1 MPNKRILKNSTV
13 LLVLI
18 IFSALAWGDQKKT
31 SAPSRPAPQVKAAP
45 APKSTPSRPAPGLN
59 RTNTGVV
66 NRPTIGAGSHG
77 PTTGG
82 LGSHGPTTGGAVSHG
97 PTTGGLGSHGPTTG
111 GLGSHGPTTGGAV
124 SHGPTTG
131 GLGSHGPT
139 TGGLGSHGPTTGGA
153 VSHGPTTGGL
163 GSHGP
168 TTGGLGSH
176 GPTTGGLGSHGPTT
190 GGAVSHGPTT
200 GGLGSHGPTTG
211 GLGSHGPTTGGAV
224 SHGPTT
230 GMGNRPTPGVGTN
243 LGARG
248 GMAHPGPRT
257 TTRTFTDHSGHP
269 ASATFRPGGHVATIH
284 ANGMTINHG
293 LRGGRTIVAERN
305 GRTIVSTGRQG
316 GYVQRP
322 YISRGGRAYYQR
334 TYVVG
339 GRSYARVYRGYDYR
353 GVRYYGY
360 APGYYY
366 HPRFYG
372 WAYNP
377 WVRPVYYGPA
387 AWGWAGTPWFGF
399 YGGFFTPY
407 PVYAS
412 ASLWLTDYLIAA
424 NLQAAYQARLDAYA
438 AAGGGAGQA
447 PADESGEQPYGG
459 PAASSQTPLSP
470 EVKQAIADEVQR
482 QLAAENAAA
491 ANPQAAPSND
501 QVPDALNPA
510 ERVFVVASNL
520 DVTAPD
526 SGQQCSLTP
535 GDVVMRLSDTPDD
548 NQNVTASVQSSKKGD
563 CPTGQTVAIG
573 VQDLQEM
580 HNQFRAQLDSGLKT
594 LADKGGTGGLPKP
607 PDTGTTNGEVPPPAP
622 DSAAADQLQAQQQQA
637 DQTEAQAAQNYQ

>member
-1 MPNKRILKNSTV
+1 MPNKRTLKNSTV
-13 LLVLI
+13 LLVLL

-31 SAPSRPAPQVKAAP
+31 QKMTTAPSRPAPQVKAAP
-45 APKSTPSRPAPGLN
+45 APRSAPSRPAPAFN

-66 NRPTIGAGSHG
+66 NRPTTGAGSHG

-82 LGSHGPTTGGAVSHG
+82 AGSHVSTDGGITHVRTQPATQGTHGPTTG
-97 PTTGGLGSHGPTTG
+97 LGNRPI
-111 GLGSHGPTTGGAV
+111 
-124 SHGPTTG
+124 
-131 GLGSHGPT
+131 
-139 TGGLGSHGPTTGGA
+139 
-153 VSHGPTTGGL
+153 
-163 GSHGP
+163 
-168 TTGGLGSH
+168 
-176 GPTTGGLGSHGPTT
+176 
-190 GGAVSHGPTT
+190 
-200 GGLGSHGPTTG
+200 
-211 GLGSHGPTTGGAV
+211 
-224 SHGPTT
+224 T
-230 GMGNRPTPGVGTN
+230 GMGNRPATGMGNRPATGVGNRPITGVGNRPITGMGNQPATGMGNKPITGMGNRPITGAGNRPVTGVGNRPTGVGTN
-243 LGARG
+243 LGTRGGTNVGTRGGTNLSAGG
-248 GMAHPGPRT
+248 GMAHPGSRI

-269 ASATFRPGGHVATIH
+269 ASATFRPGGRVATVH

-305 GRTIVSTGRQG
+305 GRTIVSTGRRG

-322 YISRGGRAYYQR
+322 YFNRGGRAYYQR

-377 WVRPVYYGPA
+377 WVAPVYYGPA

-424 NLQAAYQARLDAYA
+424 NLQAAYQARLDAMA

-447 PADESGEQPYGG
+447 PAEESGEQGYGG
-459 PAASSQTPLSP
+459 PAAGNQTPLTP

-482 QLAAENAAA
+482 QLADERAGA
-491 ANPQAAPSND
+491 ANPQAAPSSD

-510 ERVFVVASNL
+510 ERVFVVATNL

-526 SGQQCSLTP
+526 SGQECNLTP
-535 GDVVMRLSDTPDD
+535 GDVVMRLADTPDD
-548 NQNVTASVQSSKKGD
+548 NQNVTASVQSSKRGD
-563 CPTGQTVAIG
+563 CANGQTVAIG

-580 HNQFRAQLDSGLKT
+580 HNQFREQLDAGLKT
-594 LADKGGTGGLPKP
+594 LADKGGTGGLPKA
-607 PDTGTTNGEVPPPAP
+607 PDTATTNGEVPPPTP

>member
-45 APKSTPSRPAPGLN
+45 APKSPPSRPAPGLN
-59 RTNTGVV
+59 RPNTGVV
-66 NRPTIGAGSHG
+66 NRPAT
-77 PTTGG
+77 G
-82 LGSHGPTTGGAVSHG
+82 LGNRPAT
-97 PTTGGLGSHGPTTG
+97 GLGNRPAT
-111 GLGSHGPTTGGAV
+111 GLGNRPAT
-124 SHGPTTG
+124 
-131 GLGSHGPT
+131 GLGNKPAT
-139 TGGLGSHGPTTGGA
+139 GLGNKPAT
-153 VSHGPTTGGL
+153 GL
-163 GSHGP
+163 GNRP
-168 TTGGLGSH
+168 ATGLGNR
-176 GPTTGGLGSHGPTT
+176 PAAGLGNRP
-190 GGAVSHGPTT
+190 AA
-200 GGLGSHGPTTG
+200 GLGNRPAT
-211 GLGSHGPTTGGAV
+211 GLGNRPATGLGNRPA
-224 SHGPTT
+224 T
-230 GMGNRPTPGVGTN
+230 GLGNRPTPGAGRN
-243 LGARG
+243 LSAGG
-248 GMAHPGPRT
+248 GMGRPGSRT
-257 TTRTFTDHSGHP
+257 TTRTFTDRSGHP
-269 ASATFRPGGHVATIH
+269 ASATFRPGGHVATIY

-293 LRGGRTIVAERN
+293 LHGGRTIVAERN
-305 GRTIVSTGRQG
+305 GRTIVTTGRRG

-322 YISRGGRAYYQR
+322 YINRGGRAYYQR

-424 NLQAAYQARLDAYA
+424 DLQAAYQARLDANA
-438 AAGGGAGQA
+438 AAGGGEA
-447 PADESGEQPYGG
+447 PAPAENYAPPSGG

-470 EVKQAIADEVQR
+470 EVKQAIADEVQQ
-482 QLAAENAAA
+482 QLAAENVAA
-491 ANPQAAPSND
+491 ANPQATPSSD

-526 SGQQCSLTP
+526 SGQECSLTP
-535 GDVVMRLSDTPDD
+535 GDVVMRLADTPDA
-548 NQNVTASVQSSKKGD
+548 NQNVTASVQSSKAGD
-563 CPTGQTVAIG
+563 CATGQTVAIG

-607 PDTGTTNGEVPPPAP
+607 PDTATTNGEVPPPAP